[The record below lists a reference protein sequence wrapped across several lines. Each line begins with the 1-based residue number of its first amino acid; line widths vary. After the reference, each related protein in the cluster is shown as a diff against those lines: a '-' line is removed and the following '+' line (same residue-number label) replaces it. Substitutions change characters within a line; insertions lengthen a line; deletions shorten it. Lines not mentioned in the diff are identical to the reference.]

1 MAAANNSIHT
11 FAARAHEEIMKTIHL
26 RAQVQQVQQQK
37 MAPINKLMMALLAT
51 SSRALRPTGTR
62 MLKVTK
68 GRRMLQREGTWTPRS
83 ALDSKCSLDC
93 PACGGDGCG
102 VCGGGLLGARK
113 QQVSLE
119 VPIHASSSAYC
130 GCGGLGCEMCG
141 GGLLLAA
148 APKTRVAVHA

>member
-68 GRRMLQREGTWTPRS
+68 GRRMLQREGKWTPTS
-83 ALDSKCSLDC
+83 ALDSACSLDC

-102 VCGGGLLGARK
+102 VCGGGLL
-113 QQVSLE
+113 QQAKKPVSLE
-119 VPIHASSSAYC
+119 VPIHASAYC

-141 GGLLLAA
+141 GGMLLAA
-148 APKTRVAVHA
+148 AAPTRAAVHA

>member
-1 MAAANNSIHT
+1 MA
-11 FAARAHEEIMKTIHL
+11 L
-26 RAQVQQVQQQK
+26 K
-37 MAPINKLMMALLAT
+37 MKLMMALLAT

-68 GRRMLQREGTWTPRS
+68 GRRMLQREGNWTPTS
-83 ALDSKCSLDC
+83 ALESACSLDC

-102 VCGGGLLGARK
+102 VCGGGLLGAQK

-119 VPIHASSSAYC
+119 VPVYASSSAYC

-141 GGLLLAA
+141 GGMLLAA
-148 APKTRVAVHA
+148 APKTRAAVHA

>member
-1 MAAANNSIHT
+1 MNIACAASAKRLSKRPNNPKMAAANN
-11 FAARAHEEIMKTIHL
+11 
-26 RAQVQQVQQQK
+26 
-37 MAPINKLMMALLAT
+37 
-51 SSRALRPTGTR
+51 
-62 MLKVTK
+62 
-68 GRRMLQREGTWTPRS
+68 
-83 ALDSKCSLDC
+83 SLDC

-141 GGLLLAA
+141 GGMLLAA
-148 APKTRVAVHA
+148 AAPTRAAVHS

>member
-1 MAAANNSIHT
+1 MA
-11 FAARAHEEIMKTIHL
+11 R
-26 RAQVQQVQQQK
+26 
-37 MAPINKLMMALLAT
+37 INRLMMALLAT

-68 GRRMLQREGTWTPRS
+68 GRRMLQREGTWTPTS
-83 ALDSKCSLDC
+83 ALEFACSLDC

-113 QQVSLE
+113 QQAKA
-119 VPIHASSSAYC
+119 VPVHASSSAYC

-141 GGLLLAA
+141 GGMLLAA
-148 APKTRVAVHA
+148 APARAAVHA